1 MQITLR
7 KVRVVKSVES
17 HKDELISG
25 DVLSLGRGSDQSIFL
40 SNPRVALEHASL
52 SQIESGKYSL
62 DAIDNNKFKH
72 NGKTTNQTLVDVDD
86 LIEFGG
92 YEIRIKLSHETDLML
107 EVSEKF
113 SDQTEGLKQSLI
125 DQSAG
130 YIENLLPKKRLFSW
144 AIVIIILLTG
154 FLIPAVQMNKD
165 DTKSEAFHHK
175 LSESRN
181 FFGRECTSCHSRQ
194 VEGSSLLPVKSFG
207 DHPQF
212 RVPIGILGNGE
223 YEYIPINEYKGES
236 SLSHITFP
244 HKTHLSKQLDKPGGG
259 AVQLECS
266 NCHSWNHEGE
276 IKRVNFDDNCAECH
290 RPTIPNS
297 DRVTLPHG
305 DLESLVSHVK
315 KYYSSVIVDSTLLE
329 KKEGRRI
336 LRRPGQKQPNKPETG
351 SPRSFKEMS
360 DSAIKEIVY
369 YTGCNTCHEIVNE
382 SGRDSGI
389 SMLVKA
395 VDKIHWYNRA
405 VFNHET
411 HSDNCSDCHDAEFS
425 ESSFDLLLPEIS
437 TCKSCHDGPFR
448 LTSTAPSDCV
458 TCHQFSSET
467 IISAKYEN

>member
-17 HKDELISG
+17 HKDELIAG

-40 SNPRVALEHASL
+40 SNPRVALEHARL
-52 SQIESGKYSL
+52 SQNDSGKYSL
-62 DAIDNNKFKH
+62 DAVGNNKFKH
-72 NGKTTNQTLVDVDD
+72 NGKTTNHAPVDFDD

-92 YEIRIKLSHETDLML
+92 YEIRIKSSDETDLML

-113 SDQTEGLKQSLI
+113 SDQTEGLKQSLK

-144 AIVIIILLTG
+144 TIVIIILLAG
-154 FLIPAVQMNKD
+154 FLIPATQMNEN

-175 LSESRN
+175 LSESEH
-181 FFGRECTSCHSRQ
+181 FFGRECTGCHSRQ
-194 VEGSSLLPVKSFG
+194 VDGSSLLPVKSFA

-212 RVPIGILGNGE
+212 QVPVGILGNGE
-223 YEYIPINEYKGES
+223 YEYIPISEYKGES

-266 NCHSWNHEGE
+266 SCHSWNSEGE

-315 KYYSSVIVDSTLLE
+315 KYYSSVTVDSTLLE
-329 KKEGRRI
+329 KPGNRRS
-336 LRRPGQKQPNKPETG
+336 LRRPGQKQPILKTEQK
-351 SPRSFKEMS
+351 SPRSFKQMS

-369 YTGCNTCHEIVNE
+369 YTGCNTCHEIMNE
-382 SGRDSGI
+382 SGGDSGL
-389 SMLVKA
+389 SMQVKA
-395 VDKIHWYNRA
+395 IDKVRWYNKA
-405 VFNHET
+405 VFSHET
-411 HSDNCSDCHDAEFS
+411 HSENCSDCHAAESS

-437 TCKSCHDGPFR
+437 TCQNCHGGHFG

-458 TCHQFSSET
+458 TCHQFGTET
-467 IISAKYEN
+467 IISEN